1 MVSRISVERAMTIQE
16 VILMAMA
23 KKLTW
28 IEASRVLGYTDRHM
42 RRVKAKYEREG
53 FHGLY
58 DGRCGKLSPRRIS
71 SEVVEEVLRL
81 YRDEYFDFNVVHFH
95 EKLVERHEF
104 KHSYTWTKSLLQKS
118 GLVAREPK
126 RGVHRKKRE
135 RRPLAGMLLH
145 IDGSEHQW
153 FGDGRYY
160 DLIVIMDD
168 ATGEI
173 YYAQLVDEES
183 TRTVMAGLKKVI
195 EDNGIFCALYS
206 DRASHFWTTP
216 KAGEPVDRQALT
228 QVGRALRELGIQM
241 IPAYSPQ
248 ARGRSER
255 SFKTWQG
262 RLPQE
267 LRIRSIDT
275 IEEANRFLSGEYIA
289 EFNRRFAVAS
299 SEEGT
304 AFVECRR
311 NDLDQV
317 FSIQSERIVNRDN
330 TVKFKNMVLQIDR
343 QSFRGSLANCR
354 VMVCEHLDDTIS
366 IAFGPH
372 SVGRFDARG
381 TSLAKPAKSRGN
393 AATRQNFRNGSFP
406 GPLGKVATVN
416 PDQASKRLSHIPTAS
431 AAAGD
436 INLRNLRK
444 GEEPKPDI

>member
-1 MVSRISVERAMTIQE
+1 
-16 VILMAMA
+16 
-23 KKLTW
+23 
-28 IEASRVLGYTDRHM
+28 
-42 RRVKAKYEREG
+42 
-53 FHGLY
+53 
-58 DGRCGKLSPRRIS
+58 
-71 SEVVEEVLRL
+71 VVEEVLRL
-81 YRDEYFDFNVVHFH
+81 YRDKYFDFNVMHFH
-95 EKLVERHEF
+95 EKLVERHGF
-104 KHSYTWTKSLLQKS
+104 KISYTWTKSLLQKS

-135 RRPLAGMLLH
+135 RRPLSGMLLH

-153 FGDGRYY
+153 FQEGRWY

-195 EDNGIFCALYS
+195 SQKGIFCALYS
-206 DRASHFWTTP
+206 DRASHFWLTP

-255 SFKTWQG
+255 SFGTWQG

-267 LRIRSIDT
+267 LRIRGIKT
-275 IEEANRFLSGEYIA
+275 VEEANRFLESEYIA
-289 EFNRRFAVAS
+289 EFNRRFAVRS

-304 AFVECRR
+304 AFVKCRR
-311 NDLDQV
+311 RDLDQV

-330 TVKFKNMVLQIDR
+330 TVKFKNLVLQIDR

-354 VMVCEHLDDTIS
+354 VTVCEHLDESIT

-372 SVGRFDARG
+372 RVGIFDAQGNPLRKQ
-381 TSLAKPAKSRGN
+381 TTSRGN
-393 AATRQNFRNGSFP
+393 AAAVQNSRSRSFTQQ
-406 GPLGKVATVN
+406 LGKVANVDLNQSST
-416 PDQASKRLSHIPTAS
+416 RLFHIPTAS
-431 AAAGD
+431 TTTAQT
-436 INLRNLRK
+436 NLRK
-444 GEEPKPDI
+444 GDEPKPDI

>member
-1 MVSRISVERAMTIQE
+1 MERISRIAVERAMTIQE

-23 KKLTW
+23 KKVTW
-28 IEASRVLGYTDRHM
+28 IEASQILGYTDRHM
-42 RRVKAKYEREG
+42 RRVKARYEREG

-58 DGRCGKLSPRRIS
+58 DGRCGRLSPRRIS

-95 EKLVERHEF
+95 EKLVERHEL
-104 KHSYTWTKSLLQKS
+104 KISYTWTKSLLQKS

-135 RRPLAGMLLH
+135 RRSLRGMLLH

-153 FGDGRYY
+153 FQDGRWY
-160 DLIVIMDD
+160 DLIVIMED
-168 ATGEI
+168 ATSQI

-228 QVGRALRELGIQM
+228 QVGRSLRELGIQM

-255 SFKTWQG
+255 SFGTWQG

-267 LRIRSIDT
+267 LRVRGIDT
-275 IEEANRFLSGEYIA
+275 VEEANRFLESEYIA

-304 AFVECRR
+304 AFVKCRR
-311 NDLDQV
+311 RDLDQV
-317 FSIQSERIVNRDN
+317 ISIQTERIVNRDN
-330 TVKFKNMVLQIDR
+330 TVKFKNMILQIDR
-343 QSFRGSLANCR
+343 QSFRGTLANCR
-354 VMVCEHLDDTIS
+354 VMVCEHLDDRVT

-372 SVGRFDARG
+372 QVGVFDARG
-381 TSLAKPAKSRGN
+381 NSLAKPKKSRGN
-393 AATRQNFRNGSFP
+393 AAVVQNFKRQSFTQ
-406 GPLGKVATVN
+406 PLGKVAGHLI
-416 PDQASKRLSHIPTAS
+416 DQPPKRLFHIPTAS
-431 AAAGD
+431 AAGD
-436 INLRNLRK
+436 INLRK
-444 GEEPKPDI
+444 GDEPIPDI

>member
-1 MVSRISVERAMTIQE
+1 MSVKDF
-16 VILMAMA
+16 MA
-23 KKLTW
+23 
-28 IEASRVLGYTDRHM
+28 YTMGGALR
-42 RRVKAKYEREG
+42 
-53 FHGLY
+53 
-58 DGRCGKLSPRRIS
+58 LSPRRIS
-71 SEVVEEVLRL
+71 LEVVEEVLRL
-81 YRDEYFDFNVVHFH
+81 YREEYFDFNVVHFH
-95 EKLVERHEF
+95 EKLVERHDF
-104 KHSYTWTKSLLQKS
+104 KISYTWTKSLLQKS

-135 RRPLAGMLLH
+135 RRPLEGMLLH

-153 FGDGRYY
+153 FQDGRWY

-168 ATGEI
+168 ATSKI

-195 EDNGIFCALYS
+195 EKRGIFCALYS

-267 LRIRSIDT
+267 LRIRGIHT
-275 IEEANRFLSGEYIA
+275 IEEANRFLESEYIA

-304 AFVECRR
+304 AFVKCRR
-311 NDLDQV
+311 RDLDQV
-317 FSIQSERIVNRDN
+317 FSIQTERIVNRDN
-330 TVKFKNMVLQIDR
+330 TVKFKNMVLQIDK

-354 VMVCEHLDDTIS
+354 VMVCEHLDDRLT

-372 SVGRFDARG
+372 QVGVFDAQGNPLR
-381 TSLAKPAKSRGN
+381 KQPKSRGN
-393 AATRQNFRNGSFP
+393 ATLVQNSRSGSFTQQ
-406 GPLGKVATVN
+406 LGKVAYDTSN
-416 PDQASKRLSHIPTAS
+416 QAPNRLFHIPTAS
-431 AAAGD
+431 AATGQS
-436 INLRNLRK
+436 NLRK
-444 GEEPKPDI
+444 GDEPKPDI

>member
-1 MVSRISVERAMTIQE
+1 MGN
-16 VILMAMA
+16 A

-28 IEASRVLGYTDRHM
+28 IEASQVLGYTDRHM

-81 YRDEYFDFNVVHFH
+81 YREEYFDFNVMHFH
-95 EKLVERHEF
+95 EKLLERHDF
-104 KHSYTWTKSLLQKS
+104 KISYTWTKSLLQKS

-126 RGVHRKKRE
+126 RGRHRKKRE
-135 RRPLAGMLLH
+135 RRPLSGMLLH

-153 FGDGRYY
+153 FQDGRWY

-168 ATGEI
+168 ATSEI

-195 EDNGIFCALYS
+195 ERQGIFCALYS
-206 DRASHFWTTP
+206 DRASHFWLTP

-255 SFKTWQG
+255 SFGTWQG

-267 LRIRSIDT
+267 LRIRDIRDVD
-275 IEEANRFLSGEYIA
+275 EANRFLENEYIS
-289 EFNRRFAVAS
+289 EFNRRFAVNS
-299 SEEGT
+299 TEEGT
-304 AFVECRR
+304 AFVKCHHR
-311 NDLDQV
+311 DLDSV
-317 FSIQSERIVNRDN
+317 FSIQNERIVGRDN
-330 TVKFKNMVLQIDR
+330 TVKFKNMILQIDK
-343 QSFRGSLANCR
+343 QNFRGSLANCR
-354 VMVCEHLDDTIS
+354 VIVHEHLDESITIG
-366 IAFGPH
+366 FGPH
-372 SVGRFDARG
+372 QVGRFSALGVPCKKQRE
-381 TSLAKPAKSRGN
+381 SRGN
-393 AATRQNFRNGSFP
+393 AAAVQNFRNGSFTQ
-406 GPLGKVATVN
+406 PLGKVAN
-416 PDQASKRLSHIPTAS
+416 DQTNQVSKRLFHIPTAS
-431 AAAGD
+431 AAMD
-436 INLRNLRK
+436 KSLRILRK
-444 GEEPKPDI
+444 GDEPKPDI

>member
-28 IEASRVLGYTDRHM
+28 IEASQILGYTDRHM
-42 RRVKAKYEREG
+42 RRVKARYEREG

-118 GLVAREPK
+118 GLAGREPK

-153 FGDGRYY
+153 FQDGRWY

-168 ATGEI
+168 ATSEI

-183 TRTVMAGLKKVI
+183 TRTVMAGIKDVI
-195 EDNGIFCALYS
+195 EKRGIFCALYS

-255 SFKTWQG
+255 SFGTWQG

-267 LRIRSIDT
+267 LRIRGIVT
-275 IEEANRFLSGEYIA
+275 VEEANRFLSGEYIA

-304 AFVECRR
+304 AFVKCRR
-311 NDLDQV
+311 SGLDHV

-330 TVKFKNMVLQIDR
+330 TVKFKNMILQIDR

-354 VMVCEHLDDTIS
+354 VMVHEHLDETIT
-366 IAFGPH
+366 IGFGPH
-372 SVGRFDARG
+372 QVGRFSAEGIPSKQQRE
-381 TSLAKPAKSRGN
+381 SRGN
-393 AATRQNFRNGSFP
+393 AAAMQNSRSRGFTQ
-406 GPLGKVATVN
+406 PLGKVANVLT
-416 PDQASKRLSHIPTAS
+416 DQVSKRLSHIPTAS
-431 AAAGD
+431 AAID
-436 INLRNLRK
+436 TSLRILRK